1 MTNILNPKFK
11 NVMIID
17 DSEIDIFITSRLI
30 VKHSFAENILK
41 YNDAN
46 EALKF
51 LIENQNDTSAL
62 PEIILLDIMMPLM
75 TGFEFMEIYDQLEY
89 KIKNHCKVYIVSSS
103 INYKDI
109 NAANDDP
116 NVIDFHMKP
125 VNSNF
130 LDSIPARPVRSQGEI
145 DGDS

>member
-46 EALKF
+46 EAVNF
-51 LIENQNDTSAL
+51 LIENQNDTTAL

-75 TGFEFMEIYDQLEY
+75 TGFEFMEIYDQLYY

-103 INYKDI
+103 LNHKDI

-125 VNSNF
+125 VTSNF
-130 LDSIPARPVRSQGEI
+130 LDSIPARASLSKDQFHR
-145 DGDS
+145 

>member
-30 VKHSFAENILK
+30 VKNSFAENILK

-46 EALKF
+46 EALLF
-51 LIENQNDTSAL
+51 LIKNQNDTTAL

-75 TGFEFMEIYDQLEY
+75 TGFEFMEIYDQLYY

-103 INYKDI
+103 QNYKDI
-109 NAANDDP
+109 NAASDNP
-116 NVIDFHMKP
+116 NLAGFQMKP
-125 VNSNF
+125 INKNF
-130 LDSIPARPVRSQGEI
+130 LDSIPARASLSKDQF
-145 DGDS
+145 